1 MLSVLCM
8 TLLLSA
14 TTPAPSAVSATF
26 VAARPPALCDCVP
39 LLDRI
44 RQAAP
49 AALVARYL
57 LLLPRTPTAPST
69 ATGDPKAS
77 PTATILTPQLFRSTT
92 SALTKSFLTPTSI
105 SSVTPTPDL
114 PSCPLLVSSCL
125 RLPPTPMSQ
134 PKSFCFYV
142 LLLGAYS
149 HFRSEGS
156 LSGGMLFSLM
166 FFLFQCL
173 CLEG

>member
-26 VAARPPALCDCVP
+26 VAARPPALRDRVP

-49 AALVARYL
+49 TALVTRYL
-57 LLLPRTPTAPST
+57 LLLPRPPTDPST
-69 ATGDPKAS
+69 ATGNPKAS

-92 SALTKSFLTPTSI
+92 SALTKSFLTTTSI
-105 SSVTPTPDL
+105 SSVTPKPDL
-114 PSCPLLVSSCL
+114 PSCPLLASSSL
-125 RLPPTPMSQ
+125 NLPPMPMSQ
-134 PKSFCFYV
+134 TKSFCFYV
-142 LLLGAYS
+142 LLLGANS

-156 LSGGMLFSLM
+156 LSGGLLFHLCSFSLR
-166 FFLFQCL
+166 L

>member
-1 MLSVLCM
+1 M
-8 TLLLSA
+8 
-14 TTPAPSAVSATF
+14 
-26 VAARPPALCDCVP
+26 AARPPAPSDRVP

-57 LLLPRTPTAPST
+57 LLLPRTPTVPST
-69 ATGDPKAS
+69 TTGDPKAS

-105 SSVTPTPDL
+105 SSVTPTQDL
-114 PSCPLLVSSCL
+114 PSCQLLASSSL
-125 RLPPTPMSQ
+125 SLPPTPMSR

-142 LLLGAYS
+142 LLLGENS

-156 LSGGMLFSLM
+156 LSGGLLFRLCSFSLR
-166 FFLFQCL
+166 L